1 MPGAGGEYRYGECR
15 YKGMNITYRAA
26 REQDFDFLF
35 GLHRAAMRTYVEETY
50 GPWIDDWQR
59 EYFRARFNPNNLKI
73 IQVDR
78 RDAGVLEVQ
87 DRAEELFVVRIELL
101 PTYQRRGIGSAVMKA
116 LLAEADQRGKPVAL
130 RVLKVNIRA
139 RDLYQRLGF
148 GVTGETDTH
157 YIMAYERGR
166 LTRN

>member
-1 MPGAGGEYRYGECR
+1 
-15 YKGMNITYRAA
+15 
-26 REQDFDFLF
+26 
-35 GLHRAAMRTYVEETY
+35 
-50 GPWIDDWQR
+50 
-59 EYFRARFNPNNLKI
+59 
-73 IQVDR
+73 
-78 RDAGVLEVQ
+78 
-87 DRAEELFVVRIELL
+87 
-101 PTYQRRGIGSAVMKA
+101 MKA